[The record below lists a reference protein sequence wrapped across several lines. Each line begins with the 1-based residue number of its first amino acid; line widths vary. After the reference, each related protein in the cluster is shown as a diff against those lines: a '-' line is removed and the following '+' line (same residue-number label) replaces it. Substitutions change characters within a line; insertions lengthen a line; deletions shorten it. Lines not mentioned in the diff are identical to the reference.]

1 VSAFTLRTRLTA
13 LVPALILMAAGAG
26 LAASGAFSA
35 ISSDA
40 AGGPQAIGAQS
51 GSNGG
56 GGGGGNGN
64 GTTQTPPG
72 PLNTPGTPTEQVQQQ
87 TGQPDQGEI
96 LNEQLGGAP
105 ADEPVGQDEVLGGG
119 GSGDAAAPTGGGGG
133 GEALPFTGFLAIPL
147 LVLGSAL
154 LLTGVVMRRRQAGT
168 ATS

>member
-1 VSAFTLRTRLTA
+1 VSAFTLKTRLTA

-56 GGGGGNGN
+56 GGGNGN
-64 GTTQTPPG
+64 GITQTPPG
-72 PLNTPGTPTEQVQQQ
+72 PQGTPGTPTEQVQQQ
-87 TGQPDQGEI
+87 TAPPDQGEI
-96 LNEQLGGAP
+96 LNEQLGSAP
-105 ADEPVGQDEVLGGG
+105 AEEPVDQGEVLGGG

-154 LLTGVVMRRRQAGT
+154 LLTGVVMRRRQTRA